1 MNIVKK
7 IFFKD
12 LEGITSGK
20 FQDGQ
25 LEAAVVHST
34 HKEEQ
39 KR

>member
-1 MNIVKK
+1 MNIVNK

-12 LEGITSGK
+12 LEGKTSGRV
-20 FQDGQ
+20 QDGQ
-25 LEAAVVHST
+25 LEAAVLHSA